1 MKESSSIPKNIIL
14 FDGFC
19 NLCSWSVKF
28 ILKRDKKDIFRFAS
42 LQSETGKRILSEFKL
57 PVDFE
62 KSVVLI
68 ENNSVYFN
76 SEAALRISKNLRHL
90 WPLLFVLILVPK
102 FVRDSIYNFIAKNR
116 FKWFGQ
122 RNSCYSP
129 EKNYDYK
136 FL

>member
-1 MKESSSIPKNIIL
+1 MEKKPENKNIVL

-19 NLCSWSVKF
+19 NLCSWSVNF
-28 ILKRDKKDIFRFAS
+28 IIKRDNKDIFRFAS
-42 LQSETGKRILSEFKL
+42 LQSETGKQILSEFKL

-90 WPLLFVLILVPK
+90 WPLIYVLIIIPRFLRN
-102 FVRDSIYNFIAKNR
+102 FVYILIARNR
-116 FKWFGQ
+116 FKWFGK
-122 RNSCYSP
+122 RDTCHIPTTDYS
-129 EKNYDYK
+129 YK